1 MIDTAKYSKY
11 FAKYFWK
18 DTATVSR
25 SGKDYDD
32 IGALAYEDKI
42 IYENVPCHLAIQ
54 SANALTATDT
64 PRALTTAT
72 EMVLC
77 LSTDYDIVAGDTVTV
92 TTHTGQRY
100 ELFAADGFKYGTHQE
115 VRLTKEGDANGIS
128 L

>member
-1 MIDTAKYSKY
+1 MIDTANYRRY
-11 FAKYFWK
+11 FADYCWK
-18 DTATVSR
+18 DSATVSR
-25 SGKDYDD
+25 AGDGYDD

-77 LSTDYDIVAGDTVTV
+77 LSPDYDIIAGDTVTV
-92 TTHTGQRY
+92 TTHTGQGY
-100 ELFAADGFKYGTHQE
+100 ELFAAHGFKYGTPQE
-115 VRLTKEGDANGIS
+115 VRLIKEGDANGIS

>member
-32 IGALAYEDKI
+32 IGAVTYGDRVICEG
-42 IYENVPCHLAIQ
+42 VPCHLAMQ
-54 SANALTATDT
+54 SMNALTATDT
-64 PRALTTAT
+64 PRALITAT
-72 EMVLC
+72 ELVLC
-77 LSTDYDIVAGDTVTV
+77 LSPEYDIVAGDMVTV
-92 TTHTGQRY
+92 TTYTGQRY
-100 ELFAADGFKYGTHQE
+100 ELFAADAFKYGTHQE